1 MPTPN
6 MPGRARRGRAR
17 WWLLA
22 GYVSAYGGFI
32 AVTVVSPGTLAV
44 RAVAGLNLAVA
55 WGLGL
60 IALAFVIAVA
70 AIRLPED
77 R

>member
-1 MPTPN
+1 MPHPDTPR
-6 MPGRARRGRAR
+6 PARRGRAR

-22 GYVSAYGGFI
+22 GYVVAYGGFI
-32 AVTVVSPGTLAV
+32 AVTVASPAALAERV
-44 RAVAGLNLAVA
+44 LSGINLAVA

-60 IALAFVIAVA
+60 IALAFAIAVA

-77 R
+77 G

>member
-1 MPTPN
+1 
-6 MPGRARRGRAR
+6 MPGPARRGRTR

-22 GYVSAYGGFI
+22 GYVCAYGGFI
-32 AVTVVSPGTLAV
+32 AVTVASPGTLAV
-44 RAVAGLNLAVA
+44 RTVAGLNLAVA

-60 IALAFVIAVA
+60 IGLAFVVAVA

-77 R
+77 G

>member
-1 MPTPN
+1 
-6 MPGRARRGRAR
+6 MPGPTRRGRAR
-17 WWLLA
+17 WWLPA
-22 GYVSAYGGFI
+22 GYVCAYGGFI
-32 AVTVVSPGTLAV
+32 AVTVAAPGTLAL
-44 RAVAGLNLAVA
+44 RTVAGLNLAVA

-77 R
+77 G

>member
-1 MPTPN
+1 MPRLDP
-6 MPGRARRGRAR
+6 PRPAGRGRAR

-22 GYVSAYGGFI
+22 GYVAAYGGFI
-32 AVTVVSPGTLAV
+32 AVTVASPAMLAERV
-44 RAVAGLNLAVA
+44 LAGLNLAVA

-60 IALAFVIAVA
+60 IALAFAIAVA

-77 R
+77 G